1 VALLSVTTTAQA
13 EEVTYGPAPARLL
26 TLDEALSLARRNNR
40 DLAQAKARVDQAHAG
55 IETARAA
62 LLPVVTAQGKYTHNN
77 RSVILD
83 FTDTNTLT
91 MKQAKLAAD
100 VGKAAREAVLQ
111 TDPTLA
117 TSIAQDGLDIQ
128 NFIATH
134 PNASP
139 FGSSNQTIIQQQEQ
153 LDFVMAATVPLL
165 VPYAYPALMA
175 QKKNTESARQTLSAT
190 DATVL
195 FATAQ
200 AYYACAGTDELVVA
214 RQHAVAVAQKGLDN
228 AKARL
233 EAGVV
238 NRVEVTRAELQL
250 VRSQQALLETLDT
263 QASAYRSLATIMN
276 FHEPVRVENTQRPVA
291 TEDMGVDRLTA
302 EALKLR
308 PEFRAYEL
316 TISANDST
324 VASNKWRWAPQLSA
338 FGNVRAFNY
347 PGFSGDHYA
356 WAVGIQLDWTLYDG
370 GLRDAQRHLAWAQ
383 RQENVAK
390 LELLRDQVA
399 DDVFNASRTVKT
411 KRSAVR
417 TAERSVQLSKETLD
431 LVTVQH
437 EAGTATQLDLLQAQD
452 ALVSAEVALAQAR
465 FDLAL
470 GALSLD
476 RVAGTFPN
484 NRTLK

>member
-1 VALLSVTTTAQA
+1 VALLTLAATARA
-13 EEVTYGPAPARLL
+13 EEAAYGPAPARLL

-40 DLAQAKARVDQAHAG
+40 DLMQAKARVDQARSG
-55 IETARAA
+55 VETALAA
-62 LLPVVTAQGKYTHNN
+62 LLPIVTTQGKYTHNYKQ
-77 RSVILD
+77 VILD
-83 FTDTNTLT
+83 TTQFTAPTKSLADFIISGSTDISL
-91 MKQAKLAAD
+91 KKSVGAYEQGLLQAQAMQQPIFIQ
-100 VGKAAREAVLQ
+100 KA
-111 TDPTLA
+111 
-117 TSIAQDGLDIQ
+117 
-128 NFIATH
+128 
-134 PNASP
+134 
-139 FGSSNQTIIQQQEQ
+139 EQ
-153 LDFVMAATVPLL
+153 LDYILQATIPLL
-165 VPYAYPALMA
+165 VPYAYPALQA
-175 QKKNTESARQTLSAT
+175 QKKTVESAKQNLFAT

-195 FATAQ
+195 YATAQ
-200 AYYACAGTDELVVA
+200 AYYACAGTDELVGA

-250 VRSQQALLETLDT
+250 VRAQQALLETLDT
-263 QASAYRSLATIMN
+263 QASAYRALGTIMN
-276 FHEPVRVENTQRPVA
+276 FHEPVRVENTQTPVPTA
-291 TEDMGVDRLTA
+291 EVPVDKLTA
-302 EALKLR
+302 DALHLR
-308 PEFRAYEL
+308 PEFRALEQ
-316 TISANDST
+316 TISASDST
-324 VASNKWRWAPQLSA
+324 IAANKWRWAPTVSG

-347 PGFSGDHYA
+347 PGFSGDQYS
-356 WAVGIQLDWTLYDG
+356 WAVGVQLDWTIYDG
-370 GLRDAQRHLAWAQ
+370 GVRDAQRHLAWAQ
-383 RQENVAK
+383 RRENEAK
-390 LELLRDQVA
+390 LDLLHDQVA

-476 RVAGTFPN
+476 RTAGTFPN